1 MITVTS
7 LKDSLLVH
15 TINWSGFLSLNRLV
29 RQFLRGVGLRRGVA
43 VQDDWTND
51 QGCPADELKVENEAE
66 EENCNKN
73 KTCSWKSSKNIQ
85 IMTKLFYPLL
95 D

>member
-1 MITVTS
+1 MITVS

-43 VQDDWTND
+43 VQDD
-51 QGCPADELKVENEAE
+51 
-66 EENCNKN
+66 
-73 KTCSWKSSKNIQ
+73 
-85 IMTKLFYPLL
+85 
-95 D
+95 